1 RDWSSD
7 VCSSDLRPGSGGA
20 AQLPLGLRRPGAGGG
35 AVPGPAHGRPGL
47 GRAGGGRGRVLL
59 LAGLPGHQWPPVLLA
74 GDRAAVRPRRGGAAG
89 AVPAGRRPAGAG
101 HAPLRRG
108 DALGAVAGTLDGGAG
123 LAAGG
128 AGAVWAV
135 PGPGLPGG
143 RPAVAGDGRLRPG
156 PAGLPADAV
165 AGFAQL
171 PLGRGAGPAGD
182 GRGCGGAAAGRPAGA
197 AGVLGQP
204 VWLAGPAGTG
214 DAALPGPALDS
225 RPPEEVGVA
234 TAGDAARAEPGG
246 EDRAGPAAADAEP
259 AKRPGAC
266 RR

>member
-171 PLGRGAGPAGD
+171 PLGRGAGPAG
-182 GRGCGGAAAGRPAGA
+182 
-197 AGVLGQP
+197 
-204 VWLAGPAGTG
+204 TG
-214 DAALPGPALDS
+214 DAALPGPALDP

-266 RR
+266 RRCRHDLDRLAAPARGPAAGPAARRPGGGAP